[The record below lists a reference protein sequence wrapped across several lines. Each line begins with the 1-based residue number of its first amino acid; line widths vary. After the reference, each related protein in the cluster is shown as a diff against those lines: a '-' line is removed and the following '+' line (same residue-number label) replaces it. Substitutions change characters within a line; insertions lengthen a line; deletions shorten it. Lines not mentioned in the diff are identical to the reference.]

1 MTIQL
6 LSGGLAG
13 VDAFPV
19 EVEID
24 YARQG
29 LPGFNLVG
37 LPEAEVRESRDR
49 VTAAIRASGFRLPP
63 ARVTVNLAPAGRRKT
78 GAGYDLP
85 LALGLLAAAGLIDT
99 RKLCGF
105 YYAAELSLGGALKPV
120 AGILPLALL
129 ARSTNARGV
138 IVAPGNAG
146 EAAIVPGLAVY
157 APESLVECVRFLK
170 GEHPLEAVEP
180 AIISDDDL
188 AHLAFSA
195 DFAEVKGQQTAK
207 RALEIAAAGNHNVLL
222 IGPPGS
228 GKTMLAQRLPGI
240 LPPLTF
246 EESLDVTRIYSVAG
260 LLPPESG
267 IVRERPFRAPHHT
280 ISSAAM
286 AGGGH
291 TPKPGEVSL
300 SHRGVLFLDELPEYG
315 KSSLEALRQP
325 LEDGVVTISRAAGSV
340 RFPAS
345 CMLVAAMNPCP
356 CGYLGDSGHQCTCSQ
371 EQIGKY
377 RHKLSGPLLDRIDL
391 HVEAPA
397 VSYDELRNSAAPDT
411 DYWSTAKMRERV
423 LVARKIQNERYRNLP
438 CNSNADLSGSLLEK
452 FCGLNESCHALM
464 QGAMSRL
471 ALSARAYTRILRVAR
486 TIADLA
492 GEPEIRE
499 NHLAEAIGLRLL
511 DRPVP
516 ENQWS

>member
-19 EVEID
+19 EVEVD
-24 YARQG
+24 YSRQG

-63 ARVTVNLAPAGRRKT
+63 ARVTVNLAPAGKRKT

-85 LALGLLAAAGLIDT
+85 LALALLAAAGIIDAS
-99 RKLCGF
+99 KLAGIF
-105 YYAAELSLGGALKPV
+105 FAAELSLGGSLKPV

-129 ARSTNARGV
+129 AREKHAPALV
-138 IVAPGNAG
+138 VAPGNAG
-146 EAAIVPGLAVY
+146 EAAMVPGLSVY
-157 APESLVECVRFLK
+157 APESLMGCVQFLMGSIK
-170 GEHPLEAVEP
+170 LDPVP
-180 AIISDDDL
+180 PTVISDNEL
-188 AHLAFSA
+188 ANVMPAA

-260 LLPPESG
+260 LLPPENG
-267 IVRERPFRAPHHT
+267 IMRERPFRAPHHT

-291 TPKPGEVSL
+291 SPKPGEVSL

-340 RFPAS
+340 RYPAS
-345 CMLVAAMNPCP
+345 CMLIAAMNPCP
-356 CGYLGDSGHQCTCSQ
+356 CGYLGDSAHQCTCSQ

-397 VSYDELRNSAAPDT
+397 VSYEELRNNSSPES
-411 DYWSTAKMRERV
+411 DYWSTRKMRERV
-423 LVARKIQNERYRNLP
+423 LTARKIQTERYRDLP
-438 CNSNADLSGSLLEK
+438 FNSNSDLSGTWLEK
-452 FCGLNESCHALM
+452 FCALNESCHSLM

-486 TIADLA
+486 TIADL
-492 GEPEIRE
+492 GQENEIRE

-511 DRPVP
+511 DRPLTDQ
-516 ENQWS
+516 NWG